1 MTAPFGAAYAGS
13 YDTIYGAK
21 DYGAECSLIETLLR
35 SHARGPVASIL
46 DLGCGTGNHAI
57 PLVQRGYAVTG
68 VDRSQPMLAIAR
80 TKAATAGVAPTFAM
94 ADVRTVQL
102 GARFDAALMMFA
114 VLGYQSDNADVLA
127 TLRAV
132 RTHLAVGSLFIF
144 DVWHGPA
151 VVRLGP
157 SPRVKVI
164 EAGDDTLLR
173 AADGTLDSA
182 RQTCL
187 VKYQLWHLRGSQLV
201 ERSEEAHSMRYFFL
215 QELKLFLS
223 VAGFELVE
231 ARTLDSAATPT
242 DNDWNMVC
250 VARAISA

>member
-57 PLVQRGYAVTG
+57 PLAQRGYAVTG
-68 VDRSQPMLAIAR
+68 VDRSQP
-80 TKAATAGVAPTFAM
+80 
-94 ADVRTVQL
+94 
-102 GARFDAALMMFA
+102 
-114 VLGYQSDNADVLA
+114 
-127 TLRAV
+127 
-132 RTHLAVGSLFIF
+132 
-144 DVWHGPA
+144 
-151 VVRLGP
+151 
-157 SPRVKVI
+157 
-164 EAGDDTLLR
+164 
-173 AADGTLDSA
+173 
-182 RQTCL
+182 
-187 VKYQLWHLRGSQLV
+187 
-201 ERSEEAHSMRYFFL
+201 MRYFFL